1 MNLFNDYYKDLVNE
15 MARSRLKTKMADVDQ
30 TGIKRASITQKDAI
44 KKAKAVF
51 AGGKDKAV
59 FSELSKSI
67 LSGNDDV
74 DKAINLFNLINNLP
88 DQELK
93 KTKRKLVEGLISAT
107 YSPYHS
113 FDQVKE
119 NNILQFKYYNTQK
132 ISEAKLRPNIAKQFI
147 QNLQQWHGLY
157 FNIAFLL
164 TKLDIIQNPEQFG
177 ITEQDFYNMDEVAK
191 RNFIKPKIVKY
202 YKPKSKTDI
211 STDSE
216 TSRSQIAGLESRDK
230 SVIFFFGNVKVE
242 DEDEPGG
249 FRIETEPFRSLVTI
263 DPIESQKYSTLKEKE
278 DNVPLKTP
286 PFQKGGG
293 TMLGQPTPPPTGFKY
308 GDRQF
313 IGKTITEIKQM
324 VNHDDAFK
332 SFKQKYPSTDE
343 RFSKLYRGMG
353 KGY

>member
-15 MARSRLKTKMADVDQ
+15 MARSRLKTKMADVEQ

-59 FSELSKSI
+59 FAELSKSI
-67 LSGNDDV
+67 LSGNDDI

-88 DQELK
+88 DLELK
-93 KTKRKLVEGLISAT
+93 KTKRKLVEGLINAT
-107 YSPYHS
+107 TSPYHS

-119 NNILQFKYYNTQK
+119 NNVIQFKYYNTQK
-132 ISEAKLRPNIAKQFI
+132 IRESKLRPNVSKQLI
-147 QNLQQWHGLY
+147 ENLQQWHGLY

-164 TKLDIIQNPEQFG
+164 TKLDILQNPSEYG
-177 ITEQDFYNMDEVAK
+177 ITEQDFYNMGEVAQ

-216 TSRSQIAGLESRDK
+216 TSGKQIAGLESRDK
-230 SVIFFFGNVKVE
+230 SVIFFFDREGN
-242 DEDEPGG
+242 
-249 FRIETEPFRSLVTI
+249 PFRSLVTI
-263 DPIESQKYSTLKEKE
+263 DPVESQKYSTLKEKE
-278 DNVPLKTP
+278 DNVKLTTP

-293 TMLGQPTPPPTGFKY
+293 TMLGQRTPPPAGFGY
-308 GDRQF
+308 GPRSM
-313 IGKTITEIKQM
+313 IGKTVTEIKQM
-324 VNHDDAFK
+324 VKNDEAFK
-332 SFKQKYPSTDE
+332 AFKEKYPPTDE
-343 RFSKLYRGMG
+343 RFAKLYRGMDKAG
-353 KGY
+353 LTSS